1 MKVYRP
7 VPLETAG
14 EPRLPVML
22 GGAIQRIGI
31 LDDKLDPHLVDGVVD
46 QLHALLP
53 DASVTTWTKP
63 VGTSP
68 APDSLIDEMAREVQ
82 VALAGVGM

>member
-7 VPLETAG
+7 VPVETAARAA
-14 EPRLPVML
+14 EPSVFHD
-22 GGAIQRIGI
+22 AIERIGI
-31 LDDKLDPHLVDGVVD
+31 VDDKLDPHLIDGVVD

-53 DASVTTWTKP
+53 NASVRVWTKP
-63 VGTSP
+63 IGTSP
-68 APDSLIDEMAREVQ
+68 APEELIEEMAGEVQ

>member
-7 VPLETAG
+7 VPLPTAADALA
-14 EPRLPVML
+14 PIARLATIERV
-22 GGAIQRIGI
+22 GVV
-31 LDDKLDPHLVDGVVD
+31 DDKLDPPLIDAVVA
-46 QLHALLP
+46 QLQTLLP
-53 DASVTTWTKP
+53 NASVRVWTKP
-63 VGTSP
+63 IGTSP

>member
-7 VPLETAG
+7 VSMETSDTAPTPPLQQ
-14 EPRLPVML
+14 
-22 GGAIQRIGI
+22 GAIQRIGI
-31 LDDKLDPHLVDGVVD
+31 VDDKLDPHLIDGVVHR
-46 QLHALLP
+46 LRELLP
-53 DASVTTWTKP
+53 DASLRVWNKP

-68 APDSLIDEMAREVQ
+68 APDSLIEEMANEVQ

>member
-7 VPLETAG
+7 VPIITTDVVSIPSL
-14 EPRLPVML
+14 LH
-22 GGAIQRIGI
+22 GAIQRIGVV
-31 LDDKLDPHLVDGVVD
+31 DDKLDPHLIDGVVD
-46 QLHALLP
+46 QLRKLLP
-53 DASVTTWTKP
+53 DASVRVWAKP

-68 APDSLIDEMAREVQ
+68 APDALIEEVARETQ

>member
-7 VPLETAG
+7 VPLERA
-14 EPRLPVML
+14 R
-22 GGAIQRIGI
+22 GATPASPDRTSLERVGI
-31 LDDKLDPHLVDGVVD
+31 IDDMLDPPLIEGVVD
-46 QLHALLP
+46 ALRALLP
-53 DASVTTWTKP
+53 AASVEVWTKP

-68 APDSLIDEMAREVQ
+68 APEPLIDEIAGEVQ

>member
-7 VPLETAG
+7 VPLESSEAI
-14 EPRLPVML
+14 RAPVVFR
-22 GGAIQRIGI
+22 GPIERIGI
-31 LDDKLDPHLVDGVVD
+31 VDDKLDPALIEGVVQ
-46 QLHALLP
+46 QLQVMLP
-53 DASVTTWTKP
+53 DASVTIWTKP

-68 APDSLIDEMAREVQ
+68 APDSLIGEMAREVQ